1 MFICNGYCIHTY
13 IVYAHTYYVYNRIY
27 TERKNF
33 KKFAHTIIM
42 EADKSTLRKVGYQAA
57 DSEELMLQFI
67 CEGYLL
73 QNSSLLERSQ
83 SFCSIRAFS

>member
-1 MFICNGYCIHTY
+1 
-13 IVYAHTYYVYNRIY
+13 
-27 TERKNF
+27 
-33 KKFAHTIIM
+33 M
-42 EADKSTLRKVGYQAA
+42 EADKSKLRRVGYKAG

-83 SFCSIRAFS
+83 SFCSIRAFSWSDGAHHIMEGNLLYSKST